1 MTSLS
6 SNQKNIA
13 LHTYDTDSMNTM
25 FRDLAEYE
33 SLNVKELLLQYRASE
48 QKNTQKH
55 KKKAE
60 LIKQQNILNKQN
72 KAKADD
78 IKRLEHFSNISTIT
92 PEIIEELK
100 IFSTDYG
107 KERLKFKLLELAVK
121 NEDLDNTVELY
132 LQIIHSDTTSKVE
145 EKLKAKVLKLMK
157 NLKYKEYQFT
167 HLSNRL
173 PPLDF
178 YNDRPKKLEPWQVEV
193 LTNIDKGNNT
203 LVCAK
208 TSMGKT
214 WLAMY
219 PPLKN
224 LKTLFI
230 VPTKPLAYQVASV
243 FMKFLD
249 GKTSLIVKDY
259 FLNTKN
265 SLVLVGTPTEI
276 EKNLPDIGI
285 DFDFV
290 VADEIHNLNNYDG
303 DCYERLLK
311 LFLPTTQFLALSAT
325 IGNSNE
331 LQDWFRDI
339 SIKDVKLIQYS
350 TRFLNHQRHIVSS
363 NSLEKI
369 HPFSCVDFE
378 DIDTDFMKKNLPLTP
393 VDNVKIYK
401 AIRKEFDKDFTKD
414 INLENVFS
422 EDNKRLTLDDS
433 KLYEDILKK
442 KIVELKD
449 SHPERLKKI
458 LSKFQRDVEVDVDVN
473 LYKLFENIKKM
484 NMTPCILFQL
494 NSDYCKE
501 IFQTIVGYLEKI
513 EALNHPYYYDNLE
526 YLHEYY
532 VKYTDKYDKF
542 VKGIKLSKDS
552 TTTSSM
558 SKDEQKER
566 IIRKFENTELQTYLN
581 DIQSRV
587 QKQLKTI
594 QQNDS
599 ISEKVKCIQ
608 YKNLSKSLEEILDT
622 DVIKDYDQ
630 FMKHPDFC
638 MNHLTP
644 MTAQTIRTIKKDI
657 QNNLH
662 ITVEYTNVFIQGL
675 KRGVGIYTEDMP
687 EIYNQHV
694 QALAQSKQLGFV
706 VSDRTLGLGI
716 NMPFRSTCI
725 LGYKDSTYFSKNDY
739 DQFIGRAGRRG
750 FDNEGHIIYCNV
762 DWKTL
767 MKGELGVIK
776 GQSEVYYDYNVL
788 SHLTRQKRPN
798 SHERNTKITESTT
811 NNVFTKFLNSNVI
824 IEQNNIKRDF
834 YADDIENII
843 LWRLKE
849 YKNRTRLW
857 IANHDKL
864 QMMYKK
870 DITSVSLQNFLE
882 ILIYIFKI
890 SPADCHFQ
898 QIDFTNIS
906 MTSFYDNYMAQY
918 KKGKFS
924 DNIYIKTTYELINI
938 IQELY
943 NIYIQ
948 HEDNVFYTNLMEILK
963 NLFLEM
969 QIIINRNQ
977 SLN

>member
-1 MTSLS
+1 MTSQS
-6 SNQKNIA
+6 SIKNIA
-13 LHTYDTDSMNTM
+13 LHTYDNDSMNTM
-25 FRDLAEYE
+25 FRDLSEYE
-33 SLNVKELLLQYRASE
+33 SLNVKELLLDYQASE
-48 QKNTQKH
+48 KKNNQKT
-55 KKKAE
+55 KKKAD
-60 LIKQQNILNKQN
+60 LIIQQNLKNKQQ
-72 KAKADD
+72 KAKKDD
-78 IKRLEHFSNISTIT
+78 LSRLEHFNKVITIT
-92 PEIIEELK
+92 PEIIDELK

-107 KERLKFKLLELAVK
+107 KERLKFKLLEIAV
-121 NEDLDNTVELY
+121 NNQDLDNTVELY
-132 LQIIHSDTTSKVE
+132 LQIIHSDTTNKVE

-167 HLSNRL
+167 YLSNRL

-178 YNDRPKKLEPWQVEV
+178 YNDRPKKLESWQVQV

-265 SLVLVGTPTEI
+265 ALVLVGTPTEI
-276 EKNLPDIGI
+276 EKNLPDIGMN
-285 DFDFV
+285 FDFI

-325 IGNSNE
+325 VGNSEE
-331 LQDWFRDI
+331 LQNWFQDI
-339 SIKDVKLIQYS
+339 SIKKVNLIQYS
-350 TRFLNHQRHIVSS
+350 TRFLNHQRHIVVN

-369 HPFSCVDFE
+369 HPFSCIDFDDVDVDF
-378 DIDTDFMKKNLPLTP
+378 MGKNLPLTP
-393 VDNVKIYK
+393 TDNVKIYK
-401 AIRKEFDKDFTKD
+401 AITKEFSKEFTKD

-422 EDNKRLTLDDS
+422 EDDKRLTLNDS
-433 KLYEDILKK
+433 KSYEDILKK
-442 KIVELKD
+442 KIVELKS
-449 SHPERLKKI
+449 SHPQRLKKI
-458 LSKFQRDVEVDVDVN
+458 LNKFHRDVTIDVDAN
-473 LYKLFENIKKM
+473 LYKLFENIKKL

-513 EALNHPYYYDNLE
+513 ELLNHPYYYDNLE

-532 VKYTDKYDKF
+532 FKYTDKYDKF

-552 TTTSSM
+552 AGSM
-558 SKDEQKER
+558 SKDEQKEK
-566 IIRKFENTELQTYLN
+566 IIRKFENNELQNYLS
-581 DIQSRV
+581 DINSRV

-594 QQNDS
+594 MNDDG

-608 YKNLSKSLEEILDT
+608 YKNLSKNLEELLDT
-622 DVIKDYDQ
+622 NVIKDYDQ

-657 QNNLH
+657 QKNLH
-662 ITVEYTNVFIQGL
+662 ITVDYTNVFIQGL

-694 QALAQSKQLGFV
+694 QSLAQSKQLGFV
-706 VSDRTLGLGI
+706 ISDRTLGLGI

-767 MKGELGVIK
+767 MKGELGIIK
-776 GQSEVYYDYNVL
+776 GKNQVYYDYNVL
-788 SHLTRQKRPN
+788 SHLSKQHNHNGIQP
-798 SHERNTKITESTT
+798 KILQETT

-824 IEQNNIKRDF
+824 IDQSKIMCTF
-834 YADDIENII
+834 YDDDIENII

-870 DITSVSLQNFLE
+870 EITSTSLHEFLTII
-882 ILIYIFKI
+882 ILIFKI
-890 SPADCHFQ
+890 SSSNCDIQ
-898 QIDFTNIS
+898 QLDFSEIEINDDYNAYLS
-906 MTSFYDNYMAQY
+906 QY
-918 KKGKFS
+918 KKGKFQ
-924 DNIYIKTTYELINI
+924 DNTFIKTTYEIINI
-938 IQELY
+938 VQELH
-943 NIYIQ
+943 NIYTQ
-948 HEDNVFYTNLMEILK
+948 HEDHIYYK
-963 NLFLEM
+963 NLIEM
-969 QIIINRNQ
+969 LNNMFKEIQIIINRNQ
-977 SLN
+977 CLN